1 MNVFIFLLHI
11 TFEISIF
18 AVKLIIQGFC
28 AVPSL
33 LLAAGV
39 GVGGALVVVVAGAV
53 PLAARRLGPA
63 RTAAVPQT

>member
-1 MNVFIFLLHI
+1 MGI
-11 TFEISIF
+11 EINIS
-18 AVKLIIQGFC
+18 IQGFC

-63 RTAAVPQT
+63 RAAAVPQT